1 MLANDIFGGGAGM
14 SNRVMERL
22 RQKDGISYGAG
33 TGLMLGSRYKL
44 STWSLGAL
52 TAPQNAIKAEQAIR
66 EEIERARRDGF
77 TAKELEDAKKGTLQ
91 ERATNRAQDNV
102 LANAWTANM
111 DLGRTFA
118 FSKQF
123 EDRLRAVTVD
133 QVNAAFRKYID
144 PARMTFVIA
153 GDAKKGAK

>member
-1 MLANDIFGGGAGM
+1 M
-14 SNRVMERL
+14 
-22 RQKDGISYGAG
+22 
-33 TGLMLGSRYKL
+33 
-44 STWSLGAL
+44 
-52 TAPQNAIKAEQAIR
+52 APQNAAKAEQALR
-66 EEIERARRDGF
+66 EEIDRARRDGF
-77 TAKELEDAKKGTLQ
+77 TAKEVEDAKKGTLQ
-91 ERATNRAQDNV
+91 ERATNRSQDSV
-102 LANAWTANM
+102 LAGAWTANM

-123 EDRLRAVTVD
+123 EDRMRAVTVD

>member
-1 MLANDIFGGGAGM
+1 M
-14 SNRVMERL
+14 
-22 RQKDGISYGAG
+22 
-33 TGLMLGSRYKL
+33 
-44 STWSLGAL
+44 
-52 TAPQNAIKAEQAIR
+52 APQNAIKAEQALR

-77 TAKELEDAKKGTLQ
+77 TARELDDAKKGTLQ
-91 ERATNRAQDNV
+91 ERATNRSQDSV
-102 LANAWTANM
+102 LAGAWASNM

-123 EDRLRAVTVD
+123 EDRMQSATLE

-144 PARMTFVIA
+144 PARITFVIA